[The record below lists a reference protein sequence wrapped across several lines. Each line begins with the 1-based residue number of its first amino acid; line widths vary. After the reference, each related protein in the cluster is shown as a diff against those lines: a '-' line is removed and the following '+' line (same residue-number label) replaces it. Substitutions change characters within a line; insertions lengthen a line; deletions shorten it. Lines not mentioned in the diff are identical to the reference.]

1 MKKLGTILVLLLA
14 VQLVNAQSDAK
25 AKEILDKV
33 SAKTK
38 TFKGMSAD
46 FVFSMVNDEMDIHE
60 ENAGTIKLKGQKYK
74 VALPGTGYE
83 IYSDGKTIWTYMKD
97 GNQVTVTNVEE
108 DNGESID
115 NPASIFSIYERGF
128 RSKFIN
134 ETQEDG
140 KTIYHIQLFP
150 DSDEYQV
157 NKIDVSIDK
166 ATLMLDSATL
176 DSTDGNLYKIVVKK
190 MNTNADF
197 PDTDFVFNA
206 AKYPDVEVI
215 DLR

>member
-1 MKKLGTILVLLLA
+1 MQKQKKYLIRLAPKQRLL
-14 VQLVNAQSDAK
+14 K
-25 AKEILDKV
+25 ADL
-33 SAKTK
+33 
-38 TFKGMSAD
+38 
-46 FVFSMVNDEMDIHE
+46 VFSMVNDEMDIHE
-60 ENAGTIKLKGQKYK
+60 ENAGTIELKGQKYK

-83 IYSDGKTIWTYMKD
+83 IYSDGNTIWTYMRD

-108 DNGESID
+108 DGGKSID
-115 NPASIFSIYERGF
+115 NPASIFSIYEHGF
-128 RSKFIN
+128 RSKFIT
-134 ETQEDG
+134 EAQEGG
-140 KTIYHIQLFP
+140 KTLYHIQLFP
-150 DSDEYQV
+150 DSDEYEV

-166 ATLMLDSATL
+166 ATLMLDSAIL

-197 PDTDFVFNA
+197 PDADFVFNA